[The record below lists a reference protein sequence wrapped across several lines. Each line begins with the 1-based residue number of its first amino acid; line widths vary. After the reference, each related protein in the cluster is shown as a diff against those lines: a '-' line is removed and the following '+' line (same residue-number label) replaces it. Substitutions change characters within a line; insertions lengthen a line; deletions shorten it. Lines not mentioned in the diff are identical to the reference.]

1 VALAEQIRNRGRKQ
15 SRSLRVVS
23 SNSSAMASQQ
33 AVTDAINSA
42 DSNQEDYVNQK
53 IAAFGTS
60 IALVYEPKI
69 AAGTT
74 GQFLRGDKTWQAI
87 AINDVTGLSSSL
99 SGLSSAAAAKLSI
112 PAIQTITTD
121 AAATVSPSVTNTTV
135 LHTGT
140 LTANRTVTLSTAGV
154 TTGSVIRV
162 VRTGT
167 GAFSL
172 TIGGLK
178 ALATNTW
185 CDVVFNGTVWQL
197 TAYGTL

>member
-1 VALAEQIRNRGRKQ
+1 MSLLRYGAEEARNIAKAEKRAKQSAALDAFLAKRKTTSDVDALALQ
-15 SRSLRVVS
+15 L
-23 SNSSAMASQQ
+23 SNFQ
-33 AVTDAINSA
+33 
-42 DSNQEDYVNQK
+42 
-53 IAAFGTS
+53 TS
-60 IALVYEPKI
+60 TNLALAGKEPTI

-74 GQFLRGDKTWQAI
+74 GQFWRGDKSWQAI

-99 SGLSSAAAAKLSI
+99 SGLSTAAAGKLSI
-112 PAIQTITTD
+112 PAIQAISTD
-121 AAATVSPSVTNTTV
+121 AAATVSPSVTNTIV

-140 LTANRTVTLSTAGV
+140 LTANRAVTLSTSGI
-154 TTGSVIRV
+154 TTGSIIRV

-185 CDVVFNGTVWQL
+185 CDVVFNGTAWQL
-197 TAYGTL
+197 IAYGTL

>member
-1 VALAEQIRNRGRKQ
+1 MSLLRYGAEEARNIAKAEKRAKQSAALDAFLAKRKATTDVDALALQ
-15 SRSLRVVS
+15 L
-23 SNSSAMASQQ
+23 SNFQ
-33 AVTDAINSA
+33 
-42 DSNQEDYVNQK
+42 
-53 IAAFGTS
+53 TS
-60 IALVYEPKI
+60 TNLALAGKEPTI

-74 GQFLRGDKTWQAI
+74 GQFWRGDKSWQAI

-99 SGLSSAAAAKLSI
+99 SGLSAAAAGKLSI
-112 PAIQTITTD
+112 PAIQAISTD
-121 AAATVSPSVTNTTV
+121 AAATVSPSVTNTIV

-140 LTANRTVTLSTAGV
+140 LTANRAVTLSTSGI
-154 TTGSVIRV
+154 TTGSIIRV

-185 CDVVFNGTVWQL
+185 CDVVFNGTAWQL
-197 TAYGTL
+197 IAYGTL